1 MSVATVFIAVI
12 ISCVL
17 LHPHQIQGF
26 NWWASTHSVGMHH
39 YSSQQMASS
48 NRGGRWSRSIIIG
61 GGCSSSRLHL
71 DACDVLE
78 DELELL
84 FHVRQQMDQD
94 FQATPREITNRIKE
108 FFSSSKISA
117 SIYFSDQ
124 QSSARIN
131 SNDENHVA
139 AFKQYLITNK
149 NSMDVVNVILL
160 IEGCVRT
167 VQPFLSFL
175 PWSTLLDAMRKPS
188 GALTSSMVYR
198 GISCLRGVDMR
209 DPDSHLFQKLLL
221 DRIEE
226 SGVLLN
232 ENDLCPAIYSLQTL
246 NCQNMYTRQIFRYLG
261 RCMAAIEEPIAA
273 KPLCSAIYAMRKHKP
288 THEVRYLLWELANHI
303 ERSPTCY
310 HSVNVCIALNGLQ
323 GTGTAVDVDAVLS
336 LSPAASSSIK

>member
-1 MSVATVFIAVI
+1 MSVATGFIAVL
-12 ISCVL
+12 CFVHL
-17 LHPHQIQGF
+17 QLHQIHG
-26 NWWASTHSVGMHH
+26 WWPSTNTVGMHH
-39 YSSQQMASS
+39 SGRQQIASS
-48 NRGGRWSRSIIIG
+48 NRGSSLSRSFIIG
-61 GGCSSSRLHL
+61 GRCSISSSRLHL

-149 NSMDVVNVILL
+149 SSMDVVNVILL

-167 VQPFLSFL
+167 IQPFLSFL

-221 DRIEE
+221 ERIEE
-226 SGVLLN
+226 SHVLLN
-232 ENDLCPAIYSLQTL
+232 EKDLCPAIYSLQTL
-246 NCQNMYTRQIFRYLG
+246 NCQNIFTRQIFRYLS

-288 THEVRYLLWELANHI
+288 TNEVRYLLWELANHI
-303 ERSPTCY
+303 DRSPTCY

-323 GTGTAVDVDAVLS
+323 GTDMILLHPLFS
-336 LSPAASSSIK
+336 